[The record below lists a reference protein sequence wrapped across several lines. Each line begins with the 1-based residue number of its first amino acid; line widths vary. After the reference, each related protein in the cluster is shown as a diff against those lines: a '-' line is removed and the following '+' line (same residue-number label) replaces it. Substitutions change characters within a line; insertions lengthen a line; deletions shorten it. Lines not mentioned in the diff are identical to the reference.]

1 MRHRP
6 LTRLAVLL
14 AVGAMLAA
22 TAPAALA
29 QEPFSFTAEFY
40 HVVHEPGN
48 SVKVDLRL
56 TSHTEEPMEVEVEL
70 LETPGKDWN
79 PRLMGRITSFEVRRV
94 LVVPE
99 DPTRPAQLK
108 VIVDIPDEA
117 APGDYPIVVR
127 AASADGVF
135 ERTLS
140 LVVTVKG
147 TEEQSDQVD
156 LEARFPFLQG
166 PTGAIFEFSVTL
178 RNRASDPVT
187 LDMGAVVPQG
197 WAAAFKPSFEEKFL
211 TSVSL
216 EGNRSQN
223 LIVQVTSPLT
233 AAPGQY
239 PIRVTAIS
247 GQTEVSA
254 DLGVVLTGTTEV
266 RLGTATD
273 RLNAR
278 VDAGDE
284 TPLSLVL
291 LNTGTGVL
299 RSVDLIAQAPQGW
312 IIEFDPDRV
321 DEMDPQQLQQVT
333 ARVTPP
339 GDAIPGDYSLVI
351 LANAVETSDTLEL
364 RITVTQSSVWGW
376 VGLAIVLAVAA
387 GLGGL
392 FFRLGRR

>member
-1 MRHRP
+1 MKHRL
-6 LTRLAVLL
+6 LTRLAVLSAL
-14 AVGAMLAA
+14 LAMLAV
-22 TAPAALA
+22 TAPSALA
-29 QEPFSFTAEFY
+29 QEAFTFTAEFY
-40 HVVHEPGN
+40 HIVHEAGK
-48 SVKVDLRL
+48 SVKVDLKL
-56 TSHTEEPMEVEVEL
+56 TNQTAEAMEVEVEL
-70 LETPGKDWN
+70 VETPGEDWS

-94 LVVPE
+94 LVLP
-99 DPTRPAQLK
+99 DDPAQLK

-127 AASADGVF
+127 AVSADGRF
-135 ERTLS
+135 EETVRV
-140 LVVTVKG
+140 VVTVKG
-147 TEEQSDQVD
+147 ATEQTDQVD

-166 PTGAIFEFSVTL
+166 PTGAIFEFSVTV

-187 LDMGAVVPQG
+187 LDMGALVPQG
-197 WAAAFKPSFEEKFL
+197 WSAAFKPSFEEKFL

-223 LIVQVTSPLT
+223 LVVQVTSPLT

-239 PIRVTAIS
+239 PIRVSANTGLS
-247 GQTEVSA
+247 EVTA

-273 RLNAR
+273 RLNAKIG
-278 VDAGDE
+278 AGDE
-284 TPLSLVL
+284 SPISLVL

-299 RSVDLIAQAPQGW
+299 RRVDLIAQTPQGW
-312 IIEFDPDRV
+312 VITFDPGRV
-321 DEMDPQQLQQVT
+321 EEMQPEQIQQVT

-339 GDAIPGDYSLVI
+339 GDAIPGDYSLVV
-351 LANAVETSDTLEL
+351 LANAAETSDTLEL

-376 VGLAIVLAVAA
+376 VGLAIVLVVVA